1 MPLSAVEAI
10 QYDPEDLRRT
20 GLART
25 QPTRRVLHAAERT
38 QSSVEERM
46 GIRMRPWM
54 AVLAVLMLILAACT
68 DGGASPSA
76 STAES
81 EEPPA
86 TESEAPEPSESAA
99 AVDYKACMVSDVG
112 GIDDNSFNENAWA
125 GMEQAEAELGVE
137 VTFLESRA
145 TEDYERNIN
154 QHISDGCDMI
164 VTVGFLLGDATKAA
178 AEANPDVRF
187 AIVDFAYDP
196 AIPNV
201 EGLIYQQDQAAM
213 LAGYAAASWSKT
225 GVMGTFG
232 GINIGQGV
240 TGFMDGFIAGMNY
253 YNEQNGASVTML
265 GGRDPNDPASGTFT
279 GDFESTDNAKNVTL
293 GFLQEGA
300 DVILPVGGPIGQGT
314 FAAIREQNAEA
325 VGLGVDVDWTLTVP
339 DYADLMLTSIVKR
352 IDNSVFQA
360 VERAVNGEAPG
371 AVFVSTLENEGVG
384 IAPFHDYEDQ
394 ISDDVKADLEEMAA
408 AIIAGDLSPSD
419 YYGE

>member
-1 MPLSAVEAI
+1 
-10 QYDPEDLRRT
+10 
-20 GLART
+20 
-25 QPTRRVLHAAERT
+25 
-38 QSSVEERM
+38 
-46 GIRMRPWM
+46 M

-164 VTVGFLLGDATKAA
+164 VTGGFLLGDATQAA

-201 EGLIYQQDQAAM
+201 EGLVYNTAEAAM
-213 LAGYAAASWSKT
+213 LAGYAAASWTKT
-225 GVMGTFG
+225 GIMGEFG
-232 GINIGQGV
+232 GINIGPGV
-240 TGFMDGFIAGMNY
+240 TDFMDVFIAGMNY
-253 YNEQNGASVTML
+253 WNEQNSDDVRML
-265 GGRDPNDPASGTFT
+265 GGRNPADAASGTFT
-279 GDFESTDNAKNVTL
+279 GDFSSTDNAKNVTN

-300 DVILPVGGPIGQGT
+300 DVILPVGGPIGGGT
-314 FAAIREQNAEA
+314 FAAIREQGADA
-325 VGLGVDVDWTLTVP
+325 VGLGVDVDWTQTVP
-339 DYADLMLTSIVKR
+339 DYADLMLVSIIKR
-352 IDNSVFQA
+352 IDNSVFA
-360 VERAVNGEAPG
+360 AIERAVNGDAP
-371 AVFVSTLENEGVG
+371 VPTFLSNLENEGVG
-384 IAPFHDYEDQ
+384 ISSFHDYEDQ
-394 ISDDVKADLEEMAA
+394 ISQEVKDDIQAMTD